1 MNEVNKKSEA
11 AIAYSG
17 KVTLNLK
24 RGSRIL
30 STKQYH
36 NQGLPPLFR
45 GLRDIFRGNVEAIGT
60 TIPHSVALYSFD
72 NDDFANSYSPN
83 ISWSDLCDRDKL
95 GEHLLRI
102 TPYIPLA
109 SSEPREAV
117 DEGTLGLQF
126 KVDYSQITSGKKVY
140 MLALF
145 PRNRETGGESDAIAV
160 YKLTTTTSNGEQEW
174 DPQTINISSTLLIDW
189 QISFMNQGGSN

>member
-1 MNEVNKKSEA
+1 MNKVNKKSEA

-17 KVTLNLK
+17 KVTVNLK

-36 NQGLPPLFR
+36 NQGLPALFR
-45 GLRDIFRGNVEAIGT
+45 GLRDIFMGRDALDT
-60 TIPHSVALYSFD
+60 TIPHSIALYSFD
-72 NDDFANSYSPN
+72 SEESANRCSSST
-83 ISWSDLCDRDKL
+83 SWSDLCKEQL
-95 GEHLLRI
+95 NNHLLRI

-109 SSEPREAV
+109 SSEVRDDV

-140 MLALF
+140 ILALF
-145 PRNRETGGESDAIAV
+145 PRKITEVSEDQSAIAV
-160 YKLTTTTSNGEQEW
+160 YKLTTADGTW
-174 DPQTINISSTLLIDW
+174 DPQPIKISSTLLIDW
-189 QISFMNQGGSN
+189 QISFMNGES

>member
-1 MNEVNKKSEA
+1 MNEVNKNSEA

-17 KVTLNLK
+17 KVTVNLK

-45 GLRDIFRGNVEAIGT
+45 SLRDIFMGRDALD
-60 TIPHSVALYSFD
+60 TIVPHSIALYSFD
-72 NDDFANSYSPN
+72 SEEYAKGCSSST
-83 ISWSDLCDRDKL
+83 SWSELCKELND
-95 GEHLLRI
+95 HLLRI

-109 SSEPREAV
+109 SSEVREDV
-117 DEGTLGLQF
+117 NEGTLGLQF

-140 MLALF
+140 M
-145 PRNRETGGESDAIAV
+145 
-160 YKLTTTTSNGEQEW
+160 
-174 DPQTINISSTLLIDW
+174 
-189 QISFMNQGGSN
+189 

>member
-17 KVTLNLK
+17 KVTINLK

-36 NQGLPPLFR
+36 NQGLPTLFR
-45 GLRDIFRGNVEAIGT
+45 GLRDLFMGRDVLDTI
-60 TIPHSVALYSFD
+60 IPHSVALYSFD
-72 NDDFANSYSPN
+72 SEEYANGCSSSTPWSELCEELND
-83 ISWSDLCDRDKL
+83 
-95 GEHLLRI
+95 HLLRI

-109 SSEPREAV
+109 SSEVREDV
-117 DEGTLGLQF
+117 DEGTLSLQF

-145 PRNRETGGESDAIAV
+145 PRKTKEASEELSAIAV
-160 YKLTTTTSNGEQEW
+160 YKLTATNGTW
-174 DPQTINISSTLLIDW
+174 DPQNVNISSTLLIDW
-189 QISFMNQGGSN
+189 QISFMNL